1 MKRTPGLRTGDILIL
16 RGALGRVKE
25 HSRSQTAARGHRR
38 RLDGPPGERT
48 GDQPPAI
55 DMLDTRGKRA

>member
-25 HSRSQTAARGHRR
+25 HSGCRKGTGRS
-38 RLDGPPGERT
+38 
-48 GDQPPAI
+48 
-55 DMLDTRGKRA
+55 